1 MKIKN
6 GFVLRDIC
14 GEKVIIAEGLENI
27 DFSKMI
33 SLSDT
38 AAFLWNKSIEM
49 GEIDEEQLCDALF
62 TEYEGM
68 TREQALG
75 DIRKMLAQWKE
86 LGLAE

>member
-49 GEIDEEQLCDALF
+49 GEIDEERLCDALF

-68 TREQALG
+68 TREQAMG